1 VGGGSE
7 EAHMDGKR
15 GRKGQFGGI
24 VPLAPWNEGDY
35 PSPPKDLPEPEAA
48 TWKNTVRAMKPRWFH
63 PACFPMLRSY
73 CFTVW
78 ASEQL
83 ATKLRTATIDEGAA
97 DLLDQYDRM
106 TRLMLTLAT
115 KLRITP
121 KSNREGVYTGFGSP
135 ATRRPWEDDDD
146 DQPPRRKLWE
156 RDEPTSDD
164 PLKPDA

>member
-1 VGGGSE
+1 
-7 EAHMDGKR
+7 MDGKR

-97 DLLDQYDRM
+97 DLLDPADADPRHQAEDHPEIKPGGCLYGL
-106 TRLMLTLAT
+106 RL
-115 KLRITP
+115 
-121 KSNREGVYTGFGSP
+121 
-135 ATRRPWEDDDD
+135 
-146 DQPPRRKLWE
+146 
-156 RDEPTSDD
+156 TSHAA
-164 PLKPDA
+164 PMGGR